1 MLLIPNDV
9 VSKTKLCNK
18 SNLRRVRVKNLQ
30 FSAPFICKFWWQFW
44 IKAGAAKTRLQS
56 GRRLA
61 ASSANLARDRTEVWL
76 CWLWACSQ
84 SASVS
89 NYLSNSL
96 NPIKLTT
103 SCCWPQL
110 MKNKFLSMQILD
122 KNTDWGF
129 QINLLV
135 KSCIFSRGSLLRC
148 IKNASLK

>member
-18 SNLRRVRVKNLQ
+18 SNLRRVRVRNLQ
-30 FSAPFICKFWWQFW
+30 FSVPFICKVWWQFW
-44 IKAGAAKTRLQS
+44 IKAVAAKTRLQS

-76 CWLWACSQ
+76 AGRALQSQ
-84 SASVS
+84 
-89 NYLSNSL
+89 NYLSISL
-96 NPIKLTT
+96 NPIKLTST
-103 SCCWPQL
+103 CCWPQLTTNNWQL

-129 QINLLV
+129 QINFV
-135 KSCIFSRGSLLRC
+135 KTLIFTWGSLL
-148 IKNASLK
+148 KMH